1 MKKGFKAKRLMAILM
16 AALISVNSLPVTAL
30 AEEADMTE
38 QNQSES
44 ALESENAEDDIDED
58 IEETFITEEEMTE
71 ETEEA
76 ASEEQTTAESE
87 DAVSKEE
94 TGKEEKDEV
103 LSEEESQTEKE
114 IIDSGTCGENV
125 TWTLDSEG
133 LLVISG
139 TGEMTDYTWR
149 DEAPWGSKKENILS
163 VIIENG
169 VASIGAYAFYECANI
184 ESVEIPDS
192 VTSIGRDAFYHC
204 ESLISLFIKENIQSI
219 GAEAFT
225 GRKLTVMYA
234 SKDHAEEPS
243 GVVSASKCDDVR
255 SYGITDEGQFY
266 CIRNDNTVVVTKYLG
281 SETQVTIPDTIENY
295 PVKEIG
301 YAAYYRTDLTD
312 VVIPSSVEKIGYWA
326 FVGCQNIKGIYI
338 PKSVQFIGNY
348 AFDDNRQMLIMFESD
363 VLPEIDNSSWDRD
376 SWNRYADCVMSVDRY
391 GIADGEYY
399 YCITENNEATV
410 GAYYGDEKNVEI
422 PEQIQGAPVVRISGT
437 FASNEYLESV
447 KLPENLKEIG
457 KCTFYYCQNLNN
469 VDIPQNVTNIGVYA
483 FYECKN
489 IEKIIIPDKVKNIGE
504 RAFGR
509 CEKLQSLKLGRNVS
523 LIDSG
528 SFQQCKLLS
537 EIYYNAVQVQ
547 EVDSR
552 AFDYAGQDADGI
564 HVIFS
569 KNVQAIPKELFS
581 PWGRNEAPNIT
592 EVIFED
598 GGKCEKI
605 GESAFR
611 YVSSL
616 ENIEIPESVT
626 SIGRY
631 AFGDCTGLKKIKFKG
646 SVPVFEQILSD
657 DINSFFADVVADVY
671 YPMNDASWTEEVRQ
685 NYGGTLTWI
694 GYEKKKLT
702 ITQQPADVEG
712 SIGDTAVFAVGADGD
727 DVTYQ
732 WQYCNRDSNS
742 WADSKMAGANTEKI
756 EVKITKGRI
765 GQKYRCILKDGYGKK
780 LTTEEAKILQA
791 EEKELTIT
799 QQPKSVEGN
808 VGDTAVFTVGA
819 EGNGIIYQWQY
830 CNNASDTWT
839 NSRTTGANTD
849 KLEVKVTKGRIGQK
863 YRCILRDSRGNR
875 LTTEEVQ
882 ITQAEAKELT
892 ITQQPE
898 NVFGKVGDTAS
909 FTVGADGDGIV
920 YQWQYCNKDSNVW
933 ANSKMTGYNTN
944 SIDVKITKGRIGQKY
959 RCILRDSKGNRL
971 TTEEVQIMQA
981 EN

>member
-1 MKKGFKAKRLMAILM
+1 MKKGFKSKRLMAILM

-30 AEEADMTE
+30 AGETDVTE
-38 QNQSES
+38 QSQSES
-44 ALESENAEDDIDED
+44 VMESETAEDAIRED

-76 ASEEQTTAESE
+76 VSEEQMTVESE
-87 DAVSKEE
+87 DAGSKEE
-94 TGKEEKDEV
+94 IYEEEKDEV
-103 LSEEESQTEKE
+103 LSEEESQTEEE

-133 LLVISG
+133 LLVIDG
-139 TGEMTDYTWR
+139 TGEMTNYTR
-149 DEAPWGSKKENILS
+149 SNMAPWYSKKENIVA
-163 VIIENG
+163 VIIANG
-169 VASIGAYAFYECANI
+169 VTSIADYAFYNCANI

-192 VTSIGRDAFYHC
+192 VTSIGQDAFYHC
-204 ESLISLFIKENIQSI
+204 DSLISLFIKENVQSI
-219 GAEAFT
+219 GGEAFS
-225 GRKLTVMYA
+225 GSKLTVMYA
-234 SKDHAEEPS
+234 SKDHAEEPW
-243 GVVSASKCDDVR
+243 GVVGASECEDVR

-266 CIRNDNTVVVTKYLG
+266 CIRNDNTAVVTKYLG
-281 SETQVTIPDTIENY
+281 SETYVTIPDTVENY
-295 PVKEIG
+295 PVTEIAK
-301 YAAYYRTDLTD
+301 AAYYRTNLTE
-312 VVIPSSVEKIGYWA
+312 VVIPHSVEKIGCWA
-326 FVGCQNIKGIYI
+326 FADCRNMRGVYL
-338 PKSVQFIGNY
+338 PKSVQYIENY
-348 AFDDNRQMLIMFESD
+348 AFDENRQMLIMFESD
-363 VLPEIDNSSWDRD
+363 VLPETEGNE
-376 SWNRYADCVMSVDRY
+376 WNRYADCVMSVDNY
-391 GIADGEYY
+391 GISDGEYY
-399 YCITENNEATV
+399 YCITKNNEATI
-410 GAYYGDEKNVEI
+410 GAYFGNEKNVEI
-422 PEQIQGAPVVRISGT
+422 PERIQGVPVVRVSGT
-437 FASNEYLESV
+437 FSWNEYLENV
-447 KLPENLKEIG
+447 KLPESLIEIG
-457 KCTFYYCQNLNN
+457 KTTFYYCKNLSNI
-469 VDIPQNVTNIGVYA
+469 DIPRNVINIGVEA
-483 FYECKN
+483 FYSCDN
-489 IEKIIIPDKVKNIGE
+489 IEKVIIPDKVKSIGKD
-504 RAFGR
+504 AFYG
-509 CEKLQSLKLGRNVS
+509 CEKLQSLKLGKNLS
-523 LIDSG
+523 LIDNAAFG
-528 SFQQCKLLS
+528 RCKLLS
-537 EIYYNAVQVQ
+537 EISYNAEQVQ
-547 EVDSR
+547 KVGWR
-552 AFDYAGQDADGI
+552 VFDYAGQDADGI
-564 HVIFS
+564 HVTFS
-569 KNVQAIPKELFS
+569 KNVQVIPNELFN
-581 PWGRNEAPNIT
+581 PWGSDEAPNIT
-592 EVIFED
+592 EVTFED

-605 GESAFR
+605 GDSAFR

-616 ENIEIPESVT
+616 ESIEIPESVT

-631 AFGDCTGLKKIKFKG
+631 AFGECIGLKKIKFKG

-671 YPMNDASWTEEVRQ
+671 YPMNDTSWTEEVRQ

-694 GYEKKKLT
+694 GYEKKKLA
-702 ITQQPADVEG
+702 IIQQPADVEG
-712 SIGDTAVFAVGADGD
+712 SIGDIAVFAVEAEGD

-732 WQYCNRDSNS
+732 WQYCNSGSNY
-742 WADSKMAGANTEKI
+742 WADSKMTGANTEKL

-765 GQKYRCILKDGYGKK
+765 GQKYRCILKDSYGKK
-780 LTTEEAKILQA
+780 LTTEEAKIIQA

-959 RCILRDSKGNRL
+959 RCILRDSRGNRL